1 MRTRAA
7 VLLAAVAA
15 AAAAEESRPRARDL
29 GVAPGVFA
37 PGPANAITDVSGVLV
52 GHKTLVAGE
61 NVRTGVTAILPHG
74 GNLFQDKVAG
84 AVYVGNAFGKLAGST
99 QVDELGTLETPIVLT
114 NTLAVGTAMQ
124 AVVAWTL
131 ARPGNEGVRS
141 VNALVGETNDGWGLN
156 DIRGLHV
163 REEHVTAAIAAAAAG
178 PVEEGSVGA
187 GTGTMCF
194 GWKGGIGTSSRKLP
208 AAFGAYTLGVL
219 VQTNFG
225 GVLVVDGV
233 PVGKELRKHAFS
245 DVTASVARNPPP
257 GGSCMIVVATDAPL
271 SPRDLKRLAARAVF
285 GLARTGSSYDN
296 GSGDFAIAFS
306 TTVRMRHGETEARGL
321 TLLPTEAL
329 SPLFEAV
336 LEATEEAVLNSLFRA
351 TTVRGSGTTVEAVPL
366 DRIRELLSRYGRGR
380 AVER

>member
-1 MRTRAA
+1 MKLLAGL
-7 VLLAAVAA
+7 VLLAAFAG
-15 AAAAEESRPRARDL
+15 AEEARPRARDL
-29 GVAPGVFA
+29 GIAPGVFS
-37 PGPANAITDVSGVLV
+37 PGPLNAITDVAGVRV
-52 GHKTLVAGE
+52 GHRTLVEGE
-61 NVRTGVTAILPHG
+61 NVRTGVTAILPHD

-84 AVYVGNAFGKLAGST
+84 AVFVGNAFGKLAGST
-99 QVDELGTLETPIVLT
+99 QVDELGTIETPIVLT
-114 NTLAVGTAMQ
+114 NTLAVGTAVE

-131 ARPGNEGVRS
+131 ARPGNQGVRS

-163 REEHVTAAIAAAAAG
+163 RREHVEAAIAAAAAG

-187 GTGTMCF
+187 GTGTVCF
-194 GWKGGIGTSSRKLP
+194 GWKGGIGTASRKLP
-208 AAFGAYTLGVL
+208 AALGGHTLGVL

-233 PVGKELRKHAFS
+233 PVGKALGKHAFS
-245 DVTASVARNPPP
+245 DVAANVHRDPPP
-257 GGSCMIVVATDAPL
+257 GGSCMIVVATDAPV

-306 TTVRMRHGETEARGL
+306 TSVRMRHGETEPRAL
-321 TLLPTEAL
+321 TFLPTEGL

-351 TTVRGSGTTVEAVPL
+351 TTVRGSGTTVEAIPVA
-366 DRIRELLSRYGRGR
+366 RVKELLARYGRGR
-380 AVER
+380 AADR